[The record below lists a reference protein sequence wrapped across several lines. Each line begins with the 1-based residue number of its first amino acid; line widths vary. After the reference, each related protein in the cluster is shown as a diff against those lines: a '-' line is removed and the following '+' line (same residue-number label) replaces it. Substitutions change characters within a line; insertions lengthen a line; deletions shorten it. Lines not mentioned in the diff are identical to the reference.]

1 MGHRVNILLED
12 QIWRVLQKA
21 PSGERSRLV
30 NLALR
35 QWFQARTRLD
45 ATRKMDTL
53 RQQLSP
59 VSTDQIVDWLRADR
73 ERS

>member
-1 MGHRVNILLED
+1 MSHRVNILLED
-12 QIWRVLQKA
+12 QIWRVLRKA
-21 PSGERSRLV
+21 PSGERSRIV

-35 QWFQARTRLD
+35 QWFQARKRLD
-45 ATRKMDTL
+45 AARKMDTL

-73 ERS
+73 KRS